1 MCGIY
6 GVYNL
11 KEHPVES
18 FRKPLERLS
27 TLSYRRG
34 KEAAGMAVMHDTN
47 QVDYIKSDLDG
58 KKLLKTR
65 AYQDFIRPFYQKP
78 VRLVLGH
85 SRIAT
90 HGSQLSHQNNQPV
103 ISQNGR
109 VFGVHN
115 GIITNIETLWE
126 SMGNE
131 SPIPD
136 LDTQVL
142 FDYLEMLCREY
153 PLDLALKYLF
163 KNIEGA
169 ASIAIGIPTEQ
180 VLILGSNTGSL
191 YYALVGDQLFFASEL
206 VFLRGALT
214 ELSHESIC
222 QIQPGTFKIFA
233 EAFTAEDQLA
243 RKIIVSSATLSP
255 RYVNRSAS
263 ENLSSAI
270 HHYTFVNDAAKLKRH
285 DFDYA
290 KIYAINRCT
299 RCVLPA
305 TTPFIIFNRDGV
317 CNFCLDHEKISHK
330 GYDALEEIVRKIRK
344 GTGEPDC
351 MAAFSGGRDS
361 SFGLHF
367 LKKELGLQPLAY
379 TYDWGMVTDIARR
392 NQARILGQLGIEHIV
407 VSADITTKRKH
418 IRQNILAWMKKP
430 DLGMVPLF
438 MQGDKQCEF
447 YAEQLMKQYN
457 LKMMFFFRGNELE
470 KEEFK
475 NGHCG
480 IKDADEGGVIHNLPL
495 KNKLRLLGYYGTQ
508 YLLNPAY
515 FNASFFDTALAY
527 FSTYVQPHDY
537 LYLWHYIPW
546 EEEKI
551 IGTLKREYHWETP
564 RETQAT
570 WRTDDGS
577 SAFYNYIYYMGQGFT
592 ENDSFRSRQVR
603 EGILSREDA
612 WRLVCEE
619 NKPRYEAL
627 QWYFDMIG
635 IDGDQVLTAVD
646 HMKKL
651 Y

>member
-1 MCGIY
+1 
-6 GVYNL
+6 
-11 KEHPVES
+11 
-18 FRKPLERLS
+18 
-27 TLSYRRG
+27 
-34 KEAAGMAVMHDTN
+34 
-47 QVDYIKSDLDG
+47 
-58 KKLLKTR
+58 
-65 AYQDFIRPFYQKP
+65 
-78 VRLVLGH
+78 
-85 SRIAT
+85 
-90 HGSQLSHQNNQPV
+90 
-103 ISQNGR
+103 
-109 VFGVHN
+109 
-115 GIITNIETLWE
+115 
-126 SMGNE
+126 
-131 SPIPD
+131 
-136 LDTQVL
+136 
-142 FDYLEMLCREY
+142 
-153 PLDLALKYLF
+153 
-163 KNIEGA
+163 
-169 ASIAIGIPTEQ
+169 
-180 VLILGSNTGSL
+180 
-191 YYALVGDQLFFASEL
+191 
-206 VFLRGALT
+206 
-214 ELSHESIC
+214 
-222 QIQPGTFKIFA
+222 
-233 EAFTAEDQLA
+233 
-243 RKIIVSSATLSP
+243 
-255 RYVNRSAS
+255 
-263 ENLSSAI
+263 
-270 HHYTFVNDAAKLKRH
+270 
-285 DFDYA
+285 
-290 KIYAINRCT
+290 
-299 RCVLPA
+299 
-305 TTPFIIFNRDGV
+305 
-317 CNFCLDHEKISHK
+317 
-330 GYDALEEIVRKIRK
+330 
-344 GTGEPDC
+344 
-351 MAAFSGGRDS
+351 
-361 SFGLHF
+361 
-367 LKKELGLQPLAY
+367 
-379 TYDWGMVTDIARR
+379 
-392 NQARILGQLGIEHIV
+392 
-407 VSADITTKRKH
+407 
-418 IRQNILAWMKKP
+418 MKKP